1 MVKVKSFT
9 TIIIMKNITLSV
21 MLAFAGFAAHAQ
33 SNSILV
39 YGNLGINSSKSAADI
54 KTSSFSFSP
63 AVGYQWNNHMTA
75 GINLKTMTGKTGSPE
90 IKSSSFGVG
99 PFVRY
104 AYPLS
109 DIFAIYGQLNT
120 NYVSSKVASIK
131 GNGVEATL
139 FPAIGVNLKNGFALN
154 FNFGSLGFGT
164 NKVKGESSSSSF
176 GLNFGSGAGFGISK
190 NFGLK

>member
-1 MVKVKSFT
+1 
-9 TIIIMKNITLSV
+9 MKKFILGFVLICSGLS
-21 MLAFAGFAAHAQ
+21 AHAQ
-33 SNSILV
+33 SNTILV
-39 YGNLGINSSKSAADI
+39 YGNLGINSAKSASDV

-63 AVGYQWNNHMTA
+63 GVGYQWNDHWTGGVNLMTSS
-75 GINLKTMTGKTGSPE
+75 GKTGSPQ
-90 IKSSSFGVG
+90 IKTTSFGGG

-109 DIFAIYGQLNT
+109 DIFAVYWQLNT
-120 NYVSSKVASIK
+120 NFLSGKTA
-131 GNGVEATL
+131 GVKTAGFESTL

-164 NKVKGESSSSSF
+164 SKVKGQDSSSHF

-190 NFGLK
+190 NFGL